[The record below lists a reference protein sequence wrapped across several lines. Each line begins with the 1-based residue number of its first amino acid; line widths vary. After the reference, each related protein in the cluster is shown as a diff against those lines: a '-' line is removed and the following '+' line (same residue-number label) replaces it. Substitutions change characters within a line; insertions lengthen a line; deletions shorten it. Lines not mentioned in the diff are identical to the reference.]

1 MAAFTFPESGAG
13 GCLSPGES
21 KTGLGGAGMSESG
34 QSAGHTPVTPRLSK
48 AEALEL
54 AAGPDVHTTARR
66 ALALRKQLHGMRAYY
81 VYNQHINHTN
91 ICINACRFCAFSKRL
106 GDRGAYTQSIGQIEA
121 LVSSR
126 LDEPITEIHIVG
138 GLNPA
143 LPLDYYLELIRRIK
157 VLRPEATVKAFTAV
171 EVAFLAETYG
181 KGVTDILAML
191 RDAGLGALPG
201 GGAEVFDPVLRQEL
215 CPEKLSGAKWL
226 EVHAAAHAMG
236 IPTNATMLFGH
247 IETWRERLDHLEAL
261 RDLQDATGGF
271 MCFIPLP
278 YQPGNNPLG
287 GRGPDGLDYLKTMAV
302 SRLFLDNIPHLK
314 AYWVF
319 AGIKSA
325 QVALWAG
332 ADDFD
337 GTIVE
342 ERIGHAAGATSP
354 KGLTVQELR
363 RSIEAAGFFP
373 VERNALFDT
382 VVSGHQGADPD

>member
-1 MAAFTFPESGAG
+1 
-13 GCLSPGES
+13 
-21 KTGLGGAGMSESG
+21 MSETG
-34 QSAGHTPVTPRLSK
+34 QAAGQAPVTSRLSK

-54 AAGPDVHTTARR
+54 IASPDVHTTSRR
-66 ALALRKQLHGMRAYY
+66 ALAIRKQLHGMRAYY

-91 ICINACRFCAFSKRL
+91 ICRNACRFCAFSKRL
-106 GDRGAYTQSIGQIEA
+106 GDSGAYTQSIGQIEA

-181 KGVTDILAML
+181 KGVTDILALL
-191 RDAGLGALPG
+191 RAAGLGALPG
-201 GGAEVFDPVLRQEL
+201 GGAEVFDPVLRQKL

-247 IETWRERLDHLEAL
+247 IETWQERLDHLEAL

-287 GRGPDGLDYLKTMAV
+287 GSGPDGLDYLKTMAI

-319 AGIKSA
+319 AGIKPA

-363 RSIEAAGFFP
+363 WSIEAAGFLP
-373 VERNALFDT
+373 VERNALFAP
-382 VVSGHQGADPD
+382 VV